1 MPWIDF
7 RSGFALVGS
16 VVVLV
21 GSIVTRRNSMRPENP
36 EGQGGSTVP
45 EGPNQPEPMNPS
57 EFLSGLKGTIFAW
70 KPFKFKKRTPPTA
83 SS

>member
-36 EGQGGSTVP
+36 EGPGGSAVP
-45 EGPNQPEPMNPS
+45 EEPNKPEPMNPS
-57 EFLSGLKGTIFAW
+57 EFLTGTRRKISVW
-70 KPFKFKKRTPPTA
+70 KPLKKRTPPTA
-83 SS
+83 SA